1 MMESRNEYLGRL
13 SYYWRIVR
21 LALVISY
28 MVESMKHLMKSR
40 ALIRS
45 ILRDARYT
53 ESVIVLVYQDGDQL
67 NESQLER
74 DILDAVFGVDESQI
88 VIVDMYTRR
97 TLGTLSIVLDYDSE
111 PCEIIQ
117 DYSANDYTQNLVYK
131 AESKI

>member
-1 MMESRNEYLGRL
+1 
-13 SYYWRIVR
+13 
-21 LALVISY
+21 
-28 MVESMKHLMKSR
+28 MKNLMKSR

-53 ESVIVLVYQDGDQL
+53 ESVFVLVEQDGDQL

-74 DILDAVFGVDESQI
+74 DILDAVFSVDESEI
-88 VIVDMYTRR
+88 VIVDLHTAR
-97 TLGTLSIVLDYDSE
+97 TLANIFIALDYDSE

-117 DYSANDYTQNLVYK
+117 DYSANDYTQNLIRK

>member
-1 MMESRNEYLGRL
+1 
-13 SYYWRIVR
+13 
-21 LALVISY
+21 
-28 MVESMKHLMKSR
+28 MKHEMKSR

-45 ILRDARYT
+45 ILRDARANKST
-53 ESVIVLVYQDGDQL
+53 LVFVDDGGDCL
-67 NESQLER
+67 NESQRER
-74 DILDAVFGVDESQI
+74 DILDAVFSVDESQI
-88 VIVDMYTRR
+88 ILVDLHTQR

>member
-1 MMESRNEYLGRL
+1 M
-13 SYYWRIVR
+13 SYRWRIVR
-21 LALVISY
+21 AALVISY

-53 ESVIVLVYQDGDQL
+53 ESVIVLVKCEGEQL
-67 NESQLER
+67 NDSQLER
-74 DILDAVFGVDESQI
+74 DILDAVFSVDESEI
-88 VIVDMYTRR
+88 VIVDLHNAR
-97 TLGTLSIVLDYDSE
+97 TLGVLSIVLDYDSE

-117 DYSANDYTQNLVYK
+117 DYSDNKYTENLISK

>member
-1 MMESRNEYLGRL
+1 
-13 SYYWRIVR
+13 
-21 LALVISY
+21 
-28 MVESMKHLMKSR
+28 MKHLMKSR

-53 ESVIVLVYQDGDQL
+53 ESVIVLVKSEGEQL

-74 DILDAVFGVDESQI
+74 DIIDAVFSVDESEI
-88 VIVDMYTRR
+88 VLVDLHNAR
-97 TLGTLSIVLDYDSE
+97 TLGTLFIDLDYDSE

-117 DYSANDYTQNLVYK
+117 DYSENTYTENLIRK

>member
-1 MMESRNEYLGRL
+1 MIY
-13 SYYWRIVR
+13 
-21 LALVISY
+21 AT
-28 MVESMKHLMKSR
+28 KCK

-53 ESVIVLVYQDGDQL
+53 ESVIILVEQDGEQL

-74 DILDAVFGVDESQI
+74 DILDAVFSVDESQI
-88 VIVDMYTRR
+88 VIVDMYTHR

-117 DYSANDYTQNLVYK
+117 DYTANNYTEILVQN
-131 AESKI
+131 AESKL

>member
-1 MMESRNEYLGRL
+1 MESRNEYLGRL
-13 SYYWRIVR
+13 SYRWRIVR
-21 LALVISY
+21 AALVLGY

-53 ESVIVLVYQDGDQL
+53 ESVIVLVKSEGDQL

-74 DILDAVFGVDESQI
+74 DILDAVFSVDESEI
-88 VIVDMYTRR
+88 VLIDRHNAR
-97 TLGTLSIVLDYDSE
+97 TLGNLFIVLDYDSE

-117 DYSANDYTQNLVYK
+117 DYSDNAYTENLISK

>member
-1 MMESRNEYLGRL
+1 MESRNEYLGRL
-13 SYYWRIVR
+13 SYCWRIVC

-53 ESVIVLVYQDGDQL
+53 ESTLVFVYSEGEHLTD
-67 NESQLER
+67 SHLER
-74 DILDAVFGVDESQI
+74 DIIDAVFSVDECQI
-88 VIVDMYTRR
+88 AFVDLYTTK
-97 TLGTLSIVLDYDSE
+97 TLGTISIVLEYDSE

-117 DYSANDYTQNLVYK
+117 DYSDNTYTENLISK

>member
-1 MMESRNEYLGRL
+1 
-13 SYYWRIVR
+13 
-21 LALVISY
+21 
-28 MVESMKHLMKSR
+28 MKHLMKSR

-53 ESVIVLVYQDGDQL
+53 ESVIVLVKSEGEQL

-74 DILDAVFGVDESQI
+74 DIIDSVFSVDESEI
-88 VIVDMYTRR
+88 VIVDLHNAR
-97 TLGTLSIVLDYDSE
+97 TLGVLSIVLEYDSE

-117 DYSANDYTQNLVYK
+117 DYGDNKYTENLIRK

>member
-1 MMESRNEYLGRL
+1 MIY
-13 SYYWRIVR
+13 
-21 LALVISY
+21 
-28 MVESMKHLMKSR
+28 KTKCK

-53 ESVIVLVYQDGDQL
+53 ESVVILVEQDGEQL

-74 DILDAVFGVDESQI
+74 DILDAVFSVDESQI
-88 VIVDMYTRR
+88 IIVDLYTSR

-117 DYSANDYTQNLVYK
+117 DYSANDYIQNLVHK
-131 AESKI
+131 AESKL

>member
-1 MMESRNEYLGRL
+1 
-13 SYYWRIVR
+13 
-21 LALVISY
+21 
-28 MVESMKHLMKSR
+28 MKNLMKSR

-45 ILRDARYT
+45 ILRDAKHA
-53 ESVIVLVYQDGDQL
+53 ESGIVLVYQDGDKL

-74 DILDAVFGVDESQI
+74 DISDAVFSVDESQI

-97 TLGTLSIVLDYDSE
+97 TLGTISIVLDYDSE
-111 PCEIIQ
+111 PCEIVQ

>member
-1 MMESRNEYLGRL
+1 MGLPIWFRL
-13 SYYWRIVR
+13 LVR
-21 LALVISY
+21 VQQHG
-28 MVESMKHLMKSR
+28 VTPMKHLMKSR

-53 ESVIVLVYQDGDQL
+53 ESVIVLVKSEGEQL

-74 DILDAVFGVDESQI
+74 DIIDSVFSVDESEI
-88 VIVDMYTRR
+88 VIVDLHNAR
-97 TLGTLSIVLDYDSE
+97 TLGVLSIVLEYDSE

-117 DYSANDYTQNLVYK
+117 DYGDNKYTENLIRK

>member
-1 MMESRNEYLGRL
+1 
-13 SYYWRIVR
+13 
-21 LALVISY
+21 
-28 MVESMKHLMKSR
+28 MKHLMKSR

-53 ESVIVLVYQDGDQL
+53 ESVVVLVYQDGDQL

-74 DILDAVFGVDESQI
+74 DILEAVFSVDESQI
-88 VIVDMYTRR
+88 VIVDLYTQR

-117 DYSANDYTQNLVYK
+117 DYTANNYTEILVHNS
-131 AESKI
+131 ESKI

>member
-1 MMESRNEYLGRL
+1 
-13 SYYWRIVR
+13 
-21 LALVISY
+21 
-28 MVESMKHLMKSR
+28 MKHLMKSR

-45 ILRDARYT
+45 ILRDARAN
-53 ESVIVLVYQDGDQL
+53 ESTLIFVDSEGDCL

-74 DILDAVFGVDESQI
+74 DILDAVFSVDESQI
-88 VIVDMYTRR
+88 ILVDLHTQR

-117 DYSANDYTQNLVYK
+117 DFSANYYTENLISK

>member
-1 MMESRNEYLGRL
+1 MIY
-13 SYYWRIVR
+13 
-21 LALVISY
+21 AT
-28 MVESMKHLMKSR
+28 KCK

-53 ESVIVLVYQDGDQL
+53 ESVIVLVKSEGDQL
-67 NESQLER
+67 NDSQLER
-74 DILDAVFGVDESQI
+74 DILDAVFSVDDSQI
-88 VIVDMYTRR
+88 VIVDLYTQR

-117 DYSANDYTQNLVYK
+117 DYSANDYIQNLVYK